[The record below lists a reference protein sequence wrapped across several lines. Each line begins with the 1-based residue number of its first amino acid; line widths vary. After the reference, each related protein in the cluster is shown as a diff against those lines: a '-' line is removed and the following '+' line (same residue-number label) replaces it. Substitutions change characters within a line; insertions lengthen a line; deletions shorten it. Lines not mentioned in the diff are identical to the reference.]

1 MENMDKAGTHSTN
14 IGADK
19 LAENIPN
26 APKIVGPIWDFQKK
40 LQIKGLLKTGQKTI
54 KTFSVIMVD

>member
-40 LQIKGLLKTGQKTI
+40 TLWV
-54 KTFSVIMVD
+54 SVVRAEYDYLGWSQ